1 MNSLLYIDTKAL
13 IVLPYLIAFVIAL
26 CLAFIPANIAE
37 KKGYSKVGFYFFGL
51 AAFVPAL
58 IVACVLQD
66 KAVQEKKDKQYDDLM
81 KEVRELRTQLNKQD
95 KSPET
100 EHTVSESLNL
110 RVFTDMN
117 GETTFEDTRAATDA
131 LKEKGVCEHENKKR
145 CFIFVNKVIVARR
158 DLCDE
163 CIARLRKD
171 GYGIKQSL

>member
-95 KSPET
+95 K
-100 EHTVSESLNL
+100 
-110 RVFTDMN
+110 M
-117 GETTFEDTRAATDA
+117 
-131 LKEKGVCEHENKKR
+131 
-145 CFIFVNKVIVARR
+145 
-158 DLCDE
+158 
-163 CIARLRKD
+163 
-171 GYGIKQSL
+171 